1 MNTSRTSPAT
11 VGVVEQQRRE
21 QQCEQHAL
29 ARDRRERYE
38 DPRNERQ
45 TDEIDV
51 PREQCRIGVFDES
64 QPPVVIFDIEPP
76 RHTPVEVVNIP
87 PFVAQQE
94 EVQQVFECDQCDDT
108 SAYGQGERPVRFESA
123 RLVQPFEPGVRVHA
137 LAVEDQQQY
146 RNQQSQSCEVEQGP
160 QEDRAGNQVAPAAE
174 SAGDDV
180 QQD

>member
-1 MNTSRTSPAT
+1 MLSLVIDASGTRIPVTNA
-11 VGVVEQQRRE
+11 
-21 QQCEQHAL
+21 
-29 ARDRRERYE
+29 
-38 DPRNERQ
+38 RQ
-45 TDEIDV
+45 TKLTF
-51 PREQCRIGVFDES
+51 RESSAELVFLMNPS
-64 QPPVVIFDIEPP
+64 PPVVIFDIEPP